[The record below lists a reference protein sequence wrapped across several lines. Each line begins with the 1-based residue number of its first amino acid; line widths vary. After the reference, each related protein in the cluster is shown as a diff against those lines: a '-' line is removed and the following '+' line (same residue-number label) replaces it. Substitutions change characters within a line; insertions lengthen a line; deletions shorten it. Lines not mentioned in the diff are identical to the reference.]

1 MTRNEMIDKLVRMA
15 IAITGDNSG
24 KGTWDDHMAIW
35 TACND
40 WNAEHG
46 EDEEIFMSEYQTE
59 DSEVVNGIMIEDD
72 YFIFEA

>member
-40 WNAEHG
+40 WNDEH

-72 YFIFEA
+72 YFIFEE